1 MAIKKWNARLSFLTL
16 LLLLIHEGY
25 QLYAYITFYYNPVLS
40 KVTGFATAGCFA
52 LHAILSMIIV
62 FVMHDSKSV
71 AYKKLNIRTVM
82 QRISA
87 VLILVLLPLHIFSF
101 SLLKRS
107 VGSVGYV
114 GGVGYVLVEA
124 AQIIFYAMLSCHV
137 ALSFSNALVTLG
149 RLSDIKKKR
158 VIDVVVC
165 VICLL
170 LFIAASVII
179 TTAHTKIIV

>member
-1 MAIKKWNARLSFLTL
+1 MAIKKWNARLSLLTL

-71 AYKKLNIRTVM
+71 AYKKLNIGTVM

-87 VLILVLLPLHIFSF
+87 VLILILLPLHIFSF
-101 SLLKRS
+101 SLLKSS
-107 VGSVGYV
+107 VGGI
-114 GGVGYVLVEA
+114 GYVLVEA